1 MIGEGHEELLLETE
15 NDLYFVSSG
24 DNTTYIIIK
33 ILQTESFKYFMLL
46 YIGCTSI

>member
-1 MIGEGHEELLLETE
+1 MIGEGLEELLSETE

-24 DNTTYIIIK
+24 GYTAYIIIK
-33 ILQTESFKYFMLL
+33 ILQTESFKSFLLL